1 MSVALRAVVN
11 VLLIAAAAC
20 GGSPPAHAPATATTA
35 PPTEVRSEHRRRDS
49 AAGSRRDASRDLSV
63 DDSLGGHTLK
73 RHVGRTDEE
82 LAERLRREPDISA
95 ASTWTDR
102 ETAERVVGA
111 ALASA
116 GGRLTAWERREG
128 RRPNLVLHYEDRT
141 GATLGR
147 SLSRGASSPEPCHR
161 ALVVLKW
168 DERRDRFFVLTA
180 YPEAD
185 R

>member
-1 MSVALRAVVN
+1 MSVALRAVVG
-11 VLLIAAAAC
+11 VFLIAAAAC
-20 GGSPPAHAPATATTA
+20 GGSPPATATATTA
-35 PPTEVRSEHRRRDS
+35 PPAEARSEHQRRDS
-49 AAGSRRDASRDLSV
+49 PAGSRRDPRRDLSV
-63 DDSLGGHTLK
+63 DDALGGHTLK

-82 LAERLRREPDISA
+82 LAERLRHEPDISA

-128 RRPNLVLHYEDRT
+128 RRPNLVLHYQDRT

-147 SLSRGASSPEPCHR
+147 SLARGASSAEPCHR

-180 YPEAD
+180 YPEAG